1 MVDDWRNISNP
12 KESGKLF
19 KPRLFGSSCVFSGF
33 GSEYETMSPHDP
45 LVRLRAIQEGL
56 TLDSSTGD
64 KEGPRKGFEYWL
76 DEEGLFNLDE
86 EGRAERQLCAVA
98 ASNVVRN
105 FSFMPENDSLMA
117 RNTHCLETM
126 IQCIEDYHTE
136 DEELVTNAIETFV
149 NLAPYLNFRALS
161 EKMSEQ
167 TMEKRAIEA
176 ILRMLESPVKAWH
189 CSAAEFLGRLIVNP
203 DNEPSLLPYVHQIYK
218 RLVDLLSLPGADAQA
233 AAVAALYNFAE
244 VNMDCRL
251 RLASE
256 RWAIGRLVKI
266 IQAPHALSEVCRKA
280 ALTLESLSSEPQN
293 KSLLLAY
300 EHTFAELAF
309 SDGKFSDTF
318 ARILWELSSRSGSK
332 VSAAR
337 GVWGS

>member
-1 MVDDWRNISNP
+1 
-12 KESGKLF
+12 
-19 KPRLFGSSCVFSGF
+19 
-33 GSEYETMSPHDP
+33 
-45 LVRLRAIQEGL
+45 
-56 TLDSSTGD
+56 
-64 KEGPRKGFEYWL
+64 
-76 DEEGLFNLDE
+76 
-86 EGRAERQLCAVA
+86 
-98 ASNVVRN
+98 
-105 FSFMPENDSLMA
+105 MPENDSLMA